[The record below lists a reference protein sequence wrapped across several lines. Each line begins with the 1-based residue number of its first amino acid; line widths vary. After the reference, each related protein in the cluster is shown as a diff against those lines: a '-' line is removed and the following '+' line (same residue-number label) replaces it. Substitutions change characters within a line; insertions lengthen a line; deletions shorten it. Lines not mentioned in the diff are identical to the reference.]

1 MSELTLQTL
10 LGEAMVGVEEARLG
24 LMKAAKAIDEAGI
37 NFKLHGDLLIAMD
50 EMRDLA
56 ARLTEHVDYEES
68 DESHE

>member
-1 MSELTLQTL
+1 MSHLTIQTL

-24 LMKAAKAIDEAGI
+24 LLKAAKAIDEAQI

-68 DESHE
+68 DESAQ

>member
-1 MSELTLQTL
+1 MSQLTLQTL

-24 LMKAAKAIDEAGI
+24 LLKAAKAIGEAEV
-37 NFKLHGDLLIAMD
+37 NAKLHADLLFAMD

-68 DESHE
+68 DESSQ

>member
-24 LMKAAKAIDEAGI
+24 LMKAAKAIDEADI
-37 NFKLHGDLLIAMD
+37 NRKLHADICLSMD

-56 ARLTEHVDYEES
+56 ARLTEHVAYEES
-68 DESHE
+68 DEAHE